1 MLKIY
6 QKLSRFATGKALIFL
21 AAAFLV
27 AAVLNVGPPFGI
39 AQLNEITDD
48 AGVLDEMS
56 YSADK
61 AYAVLKAQGEHGRA
75 FYKRLL
81 LTTELV
87 FPLVYRG
94 FSAVLITYLF
104 GRWLAPTS
112 PWRFLSLL
120 PFVGML
126 ADYGE
131 NTLVLMM
138 LFAYPQRL
146 DAVATIASAFT
157 RVKWASNYVDWA
169 LIVVSLIGL
178 VVYAVTKRR
187 SSAPA

>member
-1 MLKIY
+1 MTTL
-6 QKLSRFATGKALIFL
+6 QHTLSRFATGKTVALL
-21 AAAFLV
+21 AALFLV
-27 AAVLNVGPPFGI
+27 TAVLNVGRPFGI
-39 AQLNEITDD
+39 AQLNEIADE
-48 AGVLDEMS
+48 AGVLDEMF

-61 AYAVLKAQGEHGRA
+61 AYAVLEAQGEAGRS
-75 FYKRLL
+75 FYRRLL

-104 GRWLAPTS
+104 SCWLPPRS

-131 NTLVLMM
+131 NTLVLCM
-138 LFAYPQRL
+138 LFTYPHRL
-146 DAVATIASAFT
+146 DTVATVASAAT
-157 RVKWASNYVDWA
+157 RIKWASNYVDYT
-169 LIVVSLIGL
+169 LIVVGLIGL
-178 VVYAVTKRR
+178 VVHAVTRKR
-187 SSAPA
+187 S